1 MRADFVFT
9 CTAAQA
15 PFAMA
20 IARNASSMFLGE
32 DQTRKK
38 NPPLGAKAA
47 VVSKTIPGELG
58 RVLVRVMPEF
68 GLDPQTKTASKD
80 PDCVSLDLAIAFDR
94 KGRVSGFSRMK
105 PSLRRSSQ
113 SSSRPRSRKRPI
125 RFSKAATGST
135 LSGWDALQDAH
146 RDKQGNHDRRAQ
158 PKGRDPAPLL

>member
-32 DQTRKK
+32 DQTKK

-80 PDCVSLDLAIAFDR
+80 PDCVNLDLAIAFDR
-94 KGRVSGFSRMK
+94 KGRPCVGVLTDEAFFEAELSVILSAEVEEKIHPILESGDRIDSVWMGCTA
-105 PSLRRSSQ
+105 RRSSRQARQ
-113 SSSRPRSRKRPI
+113 S
-125 RFSKAATGST
+125 
-135 LSGWDALQDAH
+135 
-146 RDKQGNHDRRAQ
+146 
-158 PKGRDPAPLL
+158 